1 MENVQIA
8 KIQTEEV
15 ISKEIWKIEE
25 FWWTKRDIGH
35 KYGKICWL
43 TILKSINTSLFL
55 EVLLVVIVFQKRH
68 HVFSWEQGCKKNQ
81 KRAEKRAKERALKLK
96 EDGVIDR
103 LKNESKDSHTGNMK
117 LLDPVEELKAKL
129 QEAKDKQDH
138 TQAARLR
145 KELWIMQDKMAG
157 FAPPEEEVERSDFE
171 TNTDSSSTFTNNQ
184 ETSRE
189 SEKRLRG
196 LRKKLVQIEKLKMK
210 REEGEIM
217 EDLQIAKIQMEEMIL
232 KEIGEIVELLG

>member
-1 MENVQIA
+1 MSSVG
-8 KIQTEEV
+8 
-15 ISKEIWKIEE
+15 SKAA
-25 FWWTKRDIGH
+25 
-35 KYGKICWL
+35 
-43 TILKSINTSLFL
+43 
-55 EVLLVVIVFQKRH
+55 
-68 HVFSWEQGCKKNQ
+68 KKNQ

-145 KELWIMQDKMAG
+145 RNYGLCKIKWQDLLHQKRKS
-157 FAPPEEEVERSDFE
+157 RSDFE

-189 SEKRLRG
+189 KSEKRLRG